1 VDSIKDSL
9 HPNAYLKSI
18 RNVRSGLAARSKI
31 LVLLEQ
37 DCFNASVIAKK
48 TELSYGVVAHQLK
61 LLKSEGTVERKGN
74 RRFVW
79 LLTGL
84 GQRRLA

>member
-1 VDSIKDSL
+1 MEPIKTSL
-9 HPNAYLKSI
+9 HPNAYLKNI

-37 DCFNASVIAKK
+37 DCFTATVIAKK
-48 TELSYGVVAHQLK
+48 TDLSYGVVTYHLK

-74 RRFVW
+74 RRFIW

>member
-1 VDSIKDSL
+1 VEQIKTSL
-9 HPNAYLKSI
+9 HPNACLKNI

-31 LVLLEQ
+31 LILLEQ
-37 DCFNASVIAKK
+37 DCFNASIIAKK
-48 TELSYGVVAHQLK
+48 TGLSYGVVRYHLN

-74 RRFVW
+74 RRFIW